1 MCRGAVKLE
10 LRCPQKVDGIA
21 IDPEPNWSF
30 DSVLSELNLLEKKFN
45 ASSAPVP
52 FTKTKSRQITNGK
65 SMESSARRFVMRVSD
80 EEMEDD
86 IESQDEEVR
95 DRSLMAGRR
104 FNCDELYPSGLLMCE
119 SDASDDE
126 TTFEVESYLMD
137 EVGLVEGALV
147 ELTHEHQLGVK
158 EEIRNLI
165 SKLETELM
173 SENEQSNSA
182 LARVEKYR
190 DSRREM
196 DRKHDTQYQ
205 RKIAEALD
213 NHLTAVQRDHEL
225 KSQIE
230 ERKIRSDAAYEEAK
244 RKERALQ
251 EEKLRQEKAKVE
263 AEAKLRAEEAKR
275 AAALEVERKASKE
288 AAEREAAEASKRI
301 SAGVLKDEA
310 PGRQMDGSGTSNAQS
325 KGSGSGSAGTKKP
338 QSAVSILRA
347 AESALNIEQKRLQKH
362 KECDEINQ
370 SLTLNTNKDFSSHE
384 RHISRLIRQIRG
396 TKDNV
401 SLSGPSFLN
410 GSALKLLCNI
420 VSLFSDWTISRTLS
434 SALTRT
440 KASELVKIFN
450 NPLCPQSISIAAF
463 AKKVVSHCESP
474 DNAAF
479 ACGYVIVMV
488 TSQVPNAMDLLLSE
502 FHKACVYTVPK
513 HLVYSEFLLKV
524 VIASPV
530 SAFGSREAYYK
541 TIGYR
546 EEDGKI
552 ESHKDY
558 LRRLDSYMRLY
569 AALVQTEIPGVQNA
583 HGLKEGW
590 AWLAR
595 FLNALPANMYTAT
608 ALNAFLQMA
617 GYALYRKYKSQFGKM
632 LKIITDSF
640 LNALRSREDQ
650 ELKPVIAEIQ
660 CYIEDRKFL
669 EEPEGRTLQAALLS
683 STMVPDADYQESYNR
698 YHYY

>member
-1 MCRGAVKLE
+1 MVAFKLE
-10 LRCPQKVDGIA
+10 LRCPQRVDGIA

-30 DSVLSELNLLEKKFN
+30 DSVLSELNSLEKKLN
-45 ASSAPVP
+45 ASSTPVP
-52 FTKTKSRQITNGK
+52 FTKTKSRQIANGK
-65 SMESSARRFVMRVSD
+65 KVESSARRGFVMRVSGD
-80 EEMEDD
+80 EMEDD
-86 IESQDEEVR
+86 KGEEVH
-95 DRSLMAGRR
+95 DRSLVAVRR
-104 FNCDELYPSGLLMCE
+104 FNCDVLYLSE

-126 TTFEVESYLMD
+126 TAFEAESYLMD

-158 EEIRNLI
+158 DEIRNLI
-165 SKLETELM
+165 SKLDSELM
-173 SENEQSNSA
+173 SENELSNSA

-190 DSRREM
+190 DARREM
-196 DRKHDTQYQ
+196 DRKLDTQYQ

-230 ERKIRSDAAYEEAK
+230 ERKIRSDAAYEEVK
-244 RKERALQ
+244 RKERALV
-251 EEKLRQEKAKVE
+251 EEKLRQEKAKAE
-263 AEAKLRAEEAKR
+263 AEAKLKAEEAKR
-275 AAALEVERKASKE
+275 AALEAEQKASKE
-288 AAEREAAEASKRI
+288 AADKEAAEVSKRI
-301 SAGVLKDEA
+301 SAGASKDEA
-310 PGRQMDGSGTSNAQS
+310 PGRQMVDGSGTSNAQTAQS
-325 KGSGSGSAGTKKP
+325 KESGADGIEKSQP
-338 QSAVSILRA
+338 AVSIIRA
-347 AESALNIEQKRLQKH
+347 AESALNLEQIRSQTL
-362 KECDEINQ
+362 KEYDEKNR
-370 SLTLNTNKDFSSHE
+370 SLTLSTNKDFGSHE

-401 SLSGPSFLN
+401 
-410 GSALKLLCNI
+410 
-420 VSLFSDWTISRTLS
+420 
-434 SALTRT
+434 RT
-440 KASELVKIFN
+440 KASELIKIFN

-479 ACGYVIVMV
+479 ACGHVIVMV
-488 TSQVPNAMDLLLSE
+488 TSQVPVAMDLLLGE
-502 FHKACVYTVPK
+502 FHKACIYTVPK
-513 HLVYSEFLLKV
+513 HMAFSK
-524 VIASPV
+524 

-541 TIGYR
+541 TIGYQ

-558 LRRLDSYMRLY
+558 LRRLESYMRLY
-569 AALVQTEIPGVQNA
+569 AALVQTEIPGLQNA

-617 GYALYRKYKSQFGKM
+617 GYALYRKFKSQFGKM
-632 LKIITDSF
+632 LNIITDNF
-640 LNALRSREDQ
+640 LNALRAREDQ

>member
-1 MCRGAVKLE
+1 
-10 LRCPQKVDGIA
+10 
-21 IDPEPNWSF
+21 
-30 DSVLSELNLLEKKFN
+30 
-45 ASSAPVP
+45 
-52 FTKTKSRQITNGK
+52 
-65 SMESSARRFVMRVSD
+65 
-80 EEMEDD
+80 MEDD

-104 FNCDELYPSGLLMCE
+104 FNCDELYPSE

-401 SLSGPSFLN
+401 
-410 GSALKLLCNI
+410 
-420 VSLFSDWTISRTLS
+420 
-434 SALTRT
+434 RT

-502 FHKACVYTVPK
+502 FHKACIYTVPK
-513 HLVYSEFLLKV
+513 HLVYSE
-524 VIASPV
+524 

>member
-1 MCRGAVKLE
+1 MCRVAFKLE
-10 LRCPQKVDGIA
+10 LRCPQRVDGIA

-30 DSVLSELNLLEKKFN
+30 ESVLSELNSLEKKLN
-45 ASSAPVP
+45 ASPTPVP
-52 FTKTKSRQITNGK
+52 FTKTKSRQIANGK
-65 SMESSARRFVMRVSD
+65 SLESSARRGFVMRVSD
-80 EEMEDD
+80 YEMEDD
-86 IESQDEEVR
+86 IESKDEEVH
-95 DRSLMAGRR
+95 DRSLVAVRR
-104 FNCDELYPSGLLMCE
+104 FNCDELYLSE

-126 TTFEVESYLMD
+126 KAFETESYLMD

-147 ELTHEHQLGVK
+147 EITHEHQLGVK
-158 EEIRNLI
+158 DEIRNLI
-165 SKLETELM
+165 SKLDSELM
-173 SENEQSNSA
+173 SENDLSNSA

-190 DSRREM
+190 DARRDM
-196 DRKHDTQYQ
+196 DRKLDTQYQ

-230 ERKIRSDAAYEEAK
+230 ERKIRSDAAYEEVK
-244 RKERALQ
+244 RKERALV
-251 EEKLRQEKAKVE
+251 EEKLRQEKAKAE
-263 AEAKLRAEEAKR
+263 TEAKLRAEEAKR
-275 AAALEVERKASKE
+275 AALEAEQKASKE
-288 AAEREAAEASKRI
+288 AADREAAEVSKRI
-301 SAGVLKDEA
+301 SAGASKDEA
-310 PGRQMDGSGTSNAQS
+310 PGRQMVGSSGTLNAQS
-325 KGSGSGSAGTKKP
+325 KESGADGIEES
-338 QSAVSILRA
+338 QSAVSIIRA
-347 AESALNIEQKRLQKH
+347 AESALNLEQIRSQKL
-362 KECDEINQ
+362 KECDEKNQ
-370 SLTLNTNKDFSSHE
+370 SLTLSTNKDFSSHE

-401 SLSGPSFLN
+401 
-410 GSALKLLCNI
+410 
-420 VSLFSDWTISRTLS
+420 
-434 SALTRT
+434 RT
-440 KASELVKIFN
+440 KASELIKIFN

-479 ACGYVIVMV
+479 ACGHVIVMV
-488 TSQVPNAMDLLLSE
+488 TSQVPVAMDLLLGE
-502 FHKACVYTVPK
+502 FHKACIYTVPK
-513 HLVYSEFLLKV
+513 HMAFSK
-524 VIASPV
+524 

-558 LRRLDSYMRLY
+558 LRRLESYMRLY
-569 AALVQTEIPGVQNA
+569 AALVQTEIPGLQNA

-595 FLNALPANMYTAT
+595 FLNALPANTYTAT

-617 GYALYRKYKSQFGKM
+617 GYALYRKFKSQFGKM
-632 LKIITDSF
+632 LNIITDNF
-640 LNALRSREDQ
+640 LNALRAREDQ

-683 STMVPDADYQESYNR
+683 STMVPDANYQESYTR
-698 YHYY
+698 YHHY